1 MTTVTILLLAIG
13 LCAAL
18 YNIIFAMRHRE
29 GTNRTCWVVVNLGFV
44 AWIGYQLITNII
56 KLI

>member
-29 GTNRTCWVVVNLGFV
+29 GTNRTC
-44 AWIGYQLITNII
+44 
-56 KLI
+56 